1 MDWNNNLNGTAMINK
16 VSTLKELQTI
26 PGVGKSIA
34 NDLWNIGIK
43 KVNDLNGQ
51 SPVKLYE
58 KLNQFSGVKNDIC
71 VLYTFRCAVYYAT
84 EYRHEKRKLKWWYWK
99 DKVYID

>member
-1 MDWNNNLNGTAMINK
+1 MKNTNTAKIGK
-16 VSTLKELQTI
+16 DKSLKELQTI

-34 NDLWNIGIK
+34 NDLYNIGIK
-43 KVNDLNGQ
+43 KVADLEGK
-51 SPVKLYE
+51 SPASLY
-58 KLNQFSGVKNDIC
+58 KRLNRFSGVKNDVC

-84 EYRHEKRKLKWWYWK
+84 EPDLQKEKLNWWYWK